1 MEVELATFVGYMLG
15 SMIFGLSFGFLTGIL
30 WQKAAKKE

>member
-15 SMIFGLSFGFLTGIL
+15 SMILGLSIGFFTGIL
-30 WQKAAKKE
+30 WQKSAKKE